1 MKKTF
6 ITVVFSSHISKQ
18 ENQDFINHINQT
30 IGLKPNKFEVICY
43 ENFNQFSLTELYNKA
58 LNENKRKDN
67 IFVFLHND
75 IIIKTPMWGRL
86 ALSKI
91 NNTGYGVVGVA
102 GTTFMNSDGV
112 WWTDKSKMY
121 GIVEHTN
128 GVDTWVSEYS
138 KEKKGYITPVVV
150 VDGLFFIVNPDNI
163 EHGFDQDFKGFHY
176 YDISFCFEN
185 YIDGVDIGVTTD
197 IRVLHKSIGQTNTQ
211 WEKNKELFIG
221 KYGDELPC
229 SIPPKFNDFNI
240 RLTEKPKV
248 SVIIPTKNNIK
259 YVYDNIC
266 SWKDVVEYDNYEIII
281 ADTGSEPD
289 VIQQYQNILD
299 HNIRLVRYNYYNFG
313 KINNDVVN
321 NHVSDDTDII
331 LFCND
336 DIVLLNDCLSRC
348 VEIYNQNKDVV
359 GTIGIRLHYGDG
371 SVQHNGIT
379 IKTENNNLKISHKDL
394 KKVEGYTTDVDYNS
408 IGNTGGFLLINKL
421 LYDSIGGFNE
431 NYIECF
437 EDVELNLRCK
447 LLGLKNITVSDA
459 VAYHYESVSRN
470 KNEKKIENLQK
481 DYKERLYSFYLENI
495 KELSQYIK

>member
-1 MKKTF
+1 M
-6 ITVVFSSHISKQ
+6 FSSHLSKQ

-150 VDGLFFIVNPDNI
+150 VDGLFFIVDPDNI

-185 YIDGVDIGVTTD
+185 YVDGVDIGVTTD

-211 WEKNKELFIG
+211 WEKNRELFIK
-221 KYGDELPC
+221 KYSDELPC
-229 SIPPKFNDFNI
+229 
-240 RLTEKPKV
+240 
-248 SVIIPTKNNIK
+248 
-259 YVYDNIC
+259 
-266 SWKDVVEYDNYEIII
+266 
-281 ADTGSEPD
+281 
-289 VIQQYQNILD
+289 
-299 HNIRLVRYNYYNFG
+299 LV
-313 KINNDVVN
+313 
-321 NHVSDDTDII
+321 
-331 LFCND
+331 
-336 DIVLLNDCLSRC
+336 
-348 VEIYNQNKDVV
+348 
-359 GTIGIRLHYGDG
+359 
-371 SVQHNGIT
+371 
-379 IKTENNNLKISHKDL
+379 
-394 KKVEGYTTDVDYNS
+394 
-408 IGNTGGFLLINKL
+408 
-421 LYDSIGGFNE
+421 
-431 NYIECF
+431 
-437 EDVELNLRCK
+437 
-447 LLGLKNITVSDA
+447 
-459 VAYHYESVSRN
+459 
-470 KNEKKIENLQK
+470 
-481 DYKERLYSFYLENI
+481 
-495 KELSQYIK
+495 